1 MDPIHKNTARSEHS
15 GLAEC
20 KASPVWTPYEQIWSG
35 GSFVQSQLCS
45 FWPWGSLC
53 PTSLENERKIKI

>member
-45 FWPWGSLC
+45 FWP
-53 PTSLENERKIKI
+53 